1 MPAPRATTSVT
12 GRIRAPSPRPVAGA
26 CRSRIAVASSRVDE
40 LADWDLVLV
49 MDRDNLR
56 DVQRLAGDR
65 ADLGHVR
72 LLRSFDPD
80 VAGARRTS
88 PTPTTAPTPTSPPCS
103 I

>member
-1 MPAPRATTSVT
+1 
-12 GRIRAPSPRPVAGA
+12 
-26 CRSRIAVASSRVDE
+26 
-40 LADWDLVLV
+40 

-80 VAGARRTS
+80 VAERAHDV
-88 PTPTTAPTPTSPPCS
+88 PDPTTAPMPTSPSCS
-103 I
+103 T